1 MGDVP
6 NRGPQRHDRS
16 RGAPIGRDAKA
27 IRLLLLKDVR
37 HLAQLAGYRLIEG
50 IGHCCSLLIR
60 SAIARLP
67 VAST

>member
-1 MGDVP
+1 
-6 NRGPQRHDRS
+6 
-16 RGAPIGRDAKA
+16 
-27 IRLLLLKDVR
+27 LLLLKDVR